1 MKIKNVHP
9 ELEGGLYPVKTE
21 TDREFF
27 ISCETESDENP
38 VLKYKKSSEKKW
50 KTALM
55 LKDGEKYVGSFLP
68 KSPGFYQY
76 SIDGYDKILEV
87 MAEKKYARFA
97 AWYEIFPRS
106 QGTQP
111 GKSATFADCE
121 KRLPDIKK
129 MGFDVL
135 YIPPIHP
142 IGKSF
147 RKGPNN
153 SLSAGHDDPGCPWA
167 IGNEQGGHKS
177 IEPQLGTI
185 DDFRRFVREANKIGI
200 EIAIDIALQCSPDH
214 PYVQEH
220 PKWFHKR
227 ADGTIAYAENPPKK
241 YEDIYPL
248 NFYPQ
253 DKTNLLNEGFQSFVN
268 GANLYNNVAHPLGWV
283 SEAQK
288 KMWQEMKS
296 IFIFWRKQGVTHFRV
311 DNPHTK
317 PTEFW
322 RWVICEVKNAYPDT
336 VFLAEA
342 FTNYE
347 KLEELARV
355 GFSQSYTYFTWR
367 NGKNELI
374 EYVLKLTN
382 SYLTNFLRANFFT
395 NTPDICPPIIQTGGR
410 PAFKMR
416 MAIASTLSSLYG
428 IYNGYELCDG
438 NAYPGTE
445 TYIDSEKYQY
455 KVWDWNKPGN
465 IKDYIEK
472 INEIRRTNPALQ
484 YYDNL
489 RIYNSTNENVL
500 FYGKKYKDNIIL
512 IAANLNPHEVQDARV
527 TVPVEKFGIL
537 SDADYIVEELITG
550 KKYVWHGRENYVRLE
565 PQKEPVYIFRIQKN
579 VATRSHSERSEESQ
593 LALQH
598 SKKFFELLEKVVKHN
613 DIYAR
618 RELAAFFNNEILWRV
633 YTGES
638 YDENYAGT
646 INAEAKKA
654 GFLSII
660 HAYFSTPGH

>member
-1 MKIKNVHP
+1 MKIKNVQP
-9 ELEGGLYPVKTE
+9 ELEGGLYSVKTE
-21 TDREFF
+21 TDKEFF
-27 ISCETESDENP
+27 ISCEIEGDENP
-38 VLKYKKSSEKKW
+38 VLKYRKSSEKKW

-55 LKDGEKYVGSFLP
+55 LKDSEKYVGSFVP
-68 KSPGFYQY
+68 KSPDFYQY

-97 AWYEIFPRS
+97 AWYEMFPRS

-135 YIPPIHP
+135 YLPPIHP
-142 IGKSF
+142 IGRSF

-153 SLSAGHDDPGCPWA
+153 SLTAGPNDPGCPWA

-185 DDFRRFVREANKIGI
+185 DDFKHFVKEANKTGI
-200 EIAIDIALQCSPDH
+200 EIALDIALQCSPDH
-214 PYVQEH
+214 PYVKEH
-220 PKWFHKR
+220 PEWFHKR

-248 NFYPQ
+248 NFYPPNK
-253 DKTNLLNEGFQSFVN
+253 DE
-268 GANLYNNVAHPLGWV
+268 
-283 SEAQK
+283 
-288 KMWQEMKS
+288 MWQEMKS
-296 IFIFWRKQGVTHFRV
+296 IFTFWRKQGVTHFRV

-336 VFLAEA
+336 VFFAEA

-382 SYLTNFLRANFFT
+382 SYLKDFLRANFFT

-416 MAIASTLSSLYG
+416 LALASTLSSLYG
-428 IYNGYELCDG
+428 IYSGYELCDG
-438 NAYPGTE
+438 NAFPGTE
-445 TYIDSEKYQY
+445 TYINSEKYQY

-465 IKDYIEK
+465 IKDYIGK

-489 RIYNSTNENVL
+489 RIYNSTNDNVL

-512 IAANLNPHEVQDARV
+512 IAANLNPHEIHDARV
-527 TVPVEKFGIL
+527 TVPVEKFGIS

-550 KKYVWHGRENYVRLE
+550 KNYVWHGRENYVRLE
-565 PQKEPVYIFRIQKN
+565 PQKEPVYIFRITTDKHRLTQIN
-579 VATRSHSERSEESQ
+579 TDVIARSEAPKQSNE
-593 LALQH
+593 LAFQH
-598 SKKFFELLEKVVKHN
+598 SKKFFELREKVVKHN
-613 DIYAR
+613 DVYAR
-618 RELAAFFNNEILWRV
+618 RELATFFNNEILWRV
-633 YTGES
+633 YTGETF
-638 YDENYAGT
+638 DENYAGT
-646 INAEAKKA
+646 INAEAKKS

-660 HAYFSTPGH
+660 HAYFSAPGH

>member
-9 ELEGGLYPVKTE
+9 ELEGGLYSVKTE
-21 TDREFF
+21 TDKEFF
-27 ISCETESDENP
+27 VSCETESDENP

-55 LKDGEKYVGSFLP
+55 LKNGEKYVGSFLP
-68 KSPGFYQY
+68 KSPGLYQY
-76 SIDGYDKILEV
+76 SIDGYSKILEV
-87 MAEKKYARFA
+87 IAEKKYARFA
-97 AWYEIFPRS
+97 AWYEMFPRS

-129 MGFDVL
+129 MGFDVIYL
-135 YIPPIHP
+135 PPIHP

-153 SLSAGHDDPGCPWA
+153 SLTAQPDDPGCPWA

-185 DDFRRFVREANKIGI
+185 DDFRHFVKEANKTGI

-214 PYVQEH
+214 PYVKEH
-220 PKWFHKR
+220 PEWFHKR

-248 NFYPQ
+248 NFYPPNK
-253 DKTNLLNEGFQSFVN
+253 DE
-268 GANLYNNVAHPLGWV
+268 
-283 SEAQK
+283 
-288 KMWQEMKS
+288 MWREMKS
-296 IFIFWRKQGVTHFRV
+296 IFTFWRKQGVTHFRV

-322 RWVICEVKNAYPDT
+322 RWVICEVKKEYPDT
-336 VFLAEA
+336 VFFAEA

-382 SYLTNFLRANFFT
+382 SYLTNFLRANFFV
-395 NTPDICPPIIQTGGR
+395 NTPDIAPPIIQTGGR

-428 IYNGYELCDG
+428 MYSGYELCDG

-527 TVPVEKFGIL
+527 TVPVEKFGIS
-537 SDADYIVEELITG
+537 SDDDYIVEELITG

-565 PQKEPVYIFRIQKN
+565 PQKEPVYIFRIKKDEAAKQIFAIN
-579 VATRSHSERSEESQ
+579 EIAF
-593 LALQH
+593 QH
-598 SKKFFELLEKVVKHN
+598 SKKFFELREKVVKHN
-613 DIYAR
+613 DVYAR
-618 RELAAFFNNEILWRV
+618 RELAEFFKNEILWRV
-633 YTGES
+633 YTGETF
-638 YDENYAGT
+638 DENYAGT
-646 INAEAKKA
+646 INAEAKKL

-660 HAYFSTPGH
+660 HAYFSAPGH

>member
-1 MKIKNVHP
+1 MKIKNVYP
-9 ELEGGLYPVKTE
+9 ELEGGLYSVKTE
-21 TDREFF
+21 TDREFL
-27 ISCETESDENP
+27 ISCETESDKNP

-50 KTALM
+50 KTVLM
-55 LKDGEKYVGSFLP
+55 LKAGEKYVGSFLP

-76 SIDGYDKILEV
+76 GIDGYDKILEV
-87 MAEKKYARFA
+87 MAETKYARFA
-97 AWYEIFPRS
+97 SWYEMFPRS
-106 QGTQP
+106 QGTQS
-111 GKSATFADCE
+111 GKSGTFADSE

-129 MGFDVL
+129 MGFDVIYL
-135 YIPPIHP
+135 PPIHP
-142 IGKSF
+142 IGKAF

-153 SLSAGHDDPGCPWA
+153 SLTAGHDDPGCPWA

-185 DDFRRFVREANKIGI
+185 DDFRHFVKEANKTGI
-200 EIAIDIALQCSPDH
+200 EIALDIALQCSPDH
-214 PYVQEH
+214 PYVKEH
-220 PKWFHKR
+220 PEWFHKR

-248 NFYPQ
+248 NFYPP
-253 DKTNLLNEGFQSFVN
+253 NRE
-268 GANLYNNVAHPLGWV
+268 
-283 SEAQK
+283 E
-288 KMWQEMKS
+288 MWKEMKS

-322 RWVICEVKNAYPDT
+322 KWVIREVKKEYPDT
-336 VFLAEA
+336 VFFAEA

-347 KLEELARV
+347 KLEELARI

-395 NTPDICPPIIQTGGR
+395 NTPDICPPLIQTGGR

-416 MAIASTLSSLYG
+416 LAIASTLSSLYG
-428 IYNGYELCDG
+428 IYSGYELCDG

-445 TYIDSEKYQY
+445 TYVDSEKYQY

-465 IKDYIEK
+465 IKDYIGK

-489 RIYNSTNENVL
+489 RIYNSTNDNVL

-512 IAANLNPHEVQDARV
+512 IAANLNPNEIHDARV
-527 TVPVEKFGIL
+527 TVPVEKFGIS
-537 SDADYIVEELITG
+537 SDEDYIVEELITG

-565 PQKEPVYIFRIQKN
+565 PQKEPVYLFRISKD
-579 VATRSHSERSEESQ
+579 VVTRSHSERSEESQ

-598 SKKFFELLEKVVKHN
+598 SKKFFELREKVVKHN
-613 DIYAR
+613 DVYAR
-618 RELAAFFNNEILWRV
+618 RELATFFNNEILWRT
-633 YTGES
+633 YTGET

-646 INAEAKKA
+646 INAEAKKL
-654 GFLSII
+654 GFQSII
-660 HAYFSTPGH
+660 VAYFTTPGH

>member
-1 MKIKNVHP
+1 MKIKNVQP
-9 ELEGGLYPVKTE
+9 ELEGGVYSVKTE

-27 ISCETESDENP
+27 ISCEIEGDDNP

-55 LKDGEKYVGSFLP
+55 LRDGEKYVGSILL

-97 AWYEIFPRS
+97 AWYEMFPRS

-129 MGFDVL
+129 MGFDVI
-135 YIPPIHP
+135 YFPPIHP

-153 SLSAGHDDPGCPWA
+153 SLTAQLDDPGCPWA

-185 DDFRRFVREANKIGI
+185 DDFRHFVKEANKNGI
-200 EIAIDIALQCSPDH
+200 EIALDIALQCSPDH
-214 PYVQEH
+214 PYVKEH
-220 PKWFHKR
+220 PEWFHKR
-227 ADGTIAYAENPPKK
+227 PDGTIAYAENPPKK

-248 NFYPQ
+248 NFYP
-253 DKTNLLNEGFQSFVN
+253 TNKEEL
-268 GANLYNNVAHPLGWV
+268 
-283 SEAQK
+283 
-288 KMWQEMKS
+288 WQELKS
-296 IFIFWRKQGVTHFRV
+296 IFILWRELGVTHFRV

-322 RWVICEVKNAYPDT
+322 KWVIQEVKKKYPDT

-347 KLEELARV
+347 KLEELAKI

-367 NGKNELI
+367 NNKNELI
-374 EYVLKLTN
+374 EYLLKLTN
-382 SYLTNFLRANFFT
+382 SYLTDFLRANFFV
-395 NTPDICPPIIQTGGR
+395 NTPDIAPPIFQHGGR

-416 MAIASTLSSLYG
+416 IAIASTLSSVYG
-428 IYNGYELCDG
+428 IYSGYELCE
-438 NAYPGTE
+438 NRAYQGTE

-455 KVWDWNKPGN
+455 KVWDWDRPGN
-465 IKDYIEK
+465 IKDYIAK
-472 INEIRRTNPALQ
+472 LNEIRNQNPALQ

-489 RIYNSTNENVL
+489 KIYNSTDDNIL
-500 FYGKKYKDNIIL
+500 FYGKKFKDNILL
-512 IAANLNPHEVQDARV
+512 IAANLNPYNTHDVRV
-527 TVPVEKFGIL
+527 TVPTEEFGIT
-537 SDADYIVEELITG
+537 SDSDYIVEELITG
-550 KKYVWHGRENYVRLE
+550 KEYVWHGRENYVYID
-565 PQKEPVYIFRIQKN
+565 PQKEPVYIFKVHTNKTELKIRIDTKN
-579 VATRSHSERSEESQ
+579 ELS
-593 LALQH
+593 LQH
-598 SKKFFELLEKVVKHN
+598 SQRFWELREKSVKHN
-613 DIYAR
+613 DVYAR
-618 RELAAFFNNEILWRV
+618 MELGDLFKKEIMARV
-633 YTGES
+633 YTGETF
-638 YDENYAGT
+638 DANYAGT
-646 INAEAKKA
+646 INSEAKKQ
-654 GFLSII
+654 GYRSII
-660 HAYFSTPGH
+660 HAYITAPGH

>member
-1 MKIKNVHP
+1 MKIKNVYP
-9 ELEGGLYPVKTE
+9 ELEGGLYSVKTE

-38 VLKYKKSSEKKW
+38 ILKYKKSSEKKW

-68 KSPGFYQY
+68 KSPGLYQY
-76 SIDGYDKILEV
+76 SIDGYGKILEV
-87 MAEKKYARFA
+87 IVEKKYARFA
-97 AWYEIFPRS
+97 AWYEMFPRS
-106 QGTQP
+106 QGIQP

-121 KRLPDIKK
+121 KRLSDIKK
-129 MGFDVL
+129 MGFDVIYL
-135 YIPPIHP
+135 PPIHP

-153 SLSAGHDDPGCPWA
+153 SLSAGPNDPGCPWA

-177 IEPQLGTI
+177 IEPELGTI
-185 DDFRRFVREANKIGI
+185 DDFRHFVKEAKKIGI
-200 EIAIDIALQCSPDH
+200 EIALDIALQCSPDH
-214 PYVQEH
+214 PYVKEH
-220 PKWFHKR
+220 PEWFHKR

-248 NFYPQ
+248 NFYPPNK
-253 DKTNLLNEGFQSFVN
+253 DE
-268 GANLYNNVAHPLGWV
+268 
-283 SEAQK
+283 
-288 KMWQEMKS
+288 MWREMKS
-296 IFIFWRKQGVTHFRV
+296 IFTFWRKQGVTHFRV

-322 RWVICEVKNAYPDT
+322 KWVIHEVKKEYSDT
-336 VFLAEA
+336 VFFAEA
-342 FTNYE
+342 FTNYD

-374 EYVLKLTN
+374 EYVTKLTN

-395 NTPDICPPIIQTGGR
+395 NTPDICPPLIRTGGR

-428 IYNGYELCDG
+428 IYSGYELCDG

-465 IKDYIEK
+465 IKYYIEK
-472 INEIRRTNPALQ
+472 INELRRTNPALQ

-489 RIYNSTNENVL
+489 RIYNSNNDNIL
-500 FYGKKYKDNIIL
+500 FYGKKYKDNILL
-512 IAANLNPHEVQDARV
+512 IAANLNPHEIQDARV
-527 TVPVEKFGIL
+527 TVPVEKFGIS

-550 KKYVWHGRENYVRLE
+550 KNYIWHGRENYVRLE
-565 PQKEPVYIFRIQKN
+565 PQKEPVYIFRLDGN
-579 VATRSHSERSEESQ
+579 VAAKRSFAKNE
-593 LALQH
+593 LAIQH
-598 SKKFFELLEKVVKHN
+598 SKKFFELREKVVKHN
-613 DIYAR
+613 DVYAR
-618 RELAAFFNNEILWRV
+618 RELATFFNNEILWRV
-633 YTGES
+633 YIGETF
-638 YDENYAGT
+638 DKNYAGI
-646 INAEAKKA
+646 INAEAKKL

-660 HAYFSTPGH
+660 HAYF